1 MFEQKRAYWRSLD
14 NAAKLFSAASSPK
27 DTRVFRFY
35 CELKEEVK
43 EEILQEALNQTIQ
56 KYPVF
61 LSVMRK
67 GLFWHYLE
75 KSELRPVVR
84 EEYKEPCS
92 SLYVRDKKT
101 LLFEVTY
108 YKKRINFEVFHALT
122 DGTGATEFLR
132 ELVKNYL
139 YLIHE
144 EDLEPVELSNQYL
157 TVKDQEDDSFSRY
170 YDPDFPRKKKKKIRA
185 VQIKKGGKG
194 YEELQINEASMSVKE
209 LLGIAREK
217 KVSMSV
223 LLTAAFICAIHEE
236 MSRMQEKKPVILM
249 VPVNLRKIF
258 PSDSMLNF
266 FGYIEPGYQFG
277 GGKDSFEDVLE
288 AVKLY
293 FQENLSKE
301 HMAGRMNE
309 LIAIE
314 KHKILKWA
322 PLELKN
328 RCIRAGAKMAEQE
341 VTAVLSNMSVVK
353 MPEDYAQYIEK
364 FGVYTSTNRTEL
376 CICSFQDT
384 LSLGFT
390 SRYDSTNIQRNFYR
404 ILKELGASVK
414 VAEPDFPEDA
424 RPNYEGKKVLQI
436 FTFCCIAAIVI
447 SMMTDIIIS
456 PGMHWSVFVAAG
468 CATMWL
474 TMAVGYVKR
483 FNLLKNAAWQLL
495 IMSGICVLWD
505 LGTGWRGWSVN
516 IGIPDICL
524 LIQVVMLIISRIRS
538 LSPRE
543 YMIYYVMAAVY
554 SMILP
559 LILLVTGVI
568 HYKTPS
574 VICIGCSFL
583 LLIGLI
589 LFKRKEFKEEM
600 HKKIPRWLI
609 LIERKILVALCGAG
623 LILREILKKILHP

>member
-108 YKKRINFEVFHALT
+108 YEKRINFEVFHALT

-456 PGMHWSVFVAAG
+456 PGVHWSVFVAGG

-568 HYKTPS
+568 HYRTPS

-600 HKKIPRWLI
+600 HKKFH
-609 LIERKILVALCGAG
+609 VG
-623 LILREILKKILHP
+623 

>member
-293 FQENLSKE
+293 FKENLSKE

-328 RCIRAGAKMAEQE
+328 RCICAGAKMAEQE

-414 VAEPDFPEDA
+414 AAEPDFPEDA

-456 PGMHWSVFVAAG
+456 PGVHWSVFVAAG

-568 HYKTPS
+568 HYRTPS

-600 HKKIPRWLI
+600 HKKFH
-609 LIERKILVALCGAG
+609 VG
-623 LILREILKKILHP
+623 

>member
-108 YKKRINFEVFHALT
+108 YEKRINFEVFHALT

-456 PGMHWSVFVAAG
+456 PGVHWSVFVAAG

-568 HYKTPS
+568 HYRTPS

-600 HKKIPRWLI
+600 HKKFHVGRY
-609 LIERKILVALCGAG
+609 
-623 LILREILKKILHP
+623 

>member
-108 YKKRINFEVFHALT
+108 YEKRINFEVFHALT

-341 VTAVLSNMSVVK
+341 VTAVLSNLSVVK
-353 MPEDYAQYIEK
+353 MPEDYAQYIDK

-376 CICSFQDT
+376 CICSYQDT

-456 PGMHWSVFVAAG
+456 PGVHWSVFVAAG

-568 HYKTPS
+568 HYRTPS

-600 HKKIPRWLI
+600 HKKFH
-609 LIERKILVALCGAG
+609 VG
-623 LILREILKKILHP
+623 

>member
-108 YKKRINFEVFHALT
+108 YEKRINFEVFHALT

-436 FTFCCIAAIVI
+436 FTFCCIAAIVL

-456 PGMHWSVFVAAG
+456 TGVHWSVYVASG
-468 CATMWL
+468 CATMWF

-600 HKKIPRWLI
+600 HKKFH
-609 LIERKILVALCGAG
+609 VG
-623 LILREILKKILHP
+623 

>member
-1 MFEQKRAYWRSLD
+1 MFEQKHAYWRSLD

-456 PGMHWSVFVAAG
+456 PGVHWSVFVAAG
-468 CATMWL
+468 CVTMWL

-559 LILLVTGVI
+559 VILLVTGVI
-568 HYKTPS
+568 HYRTPS

-600 HKKIPRWLI
+600 HKKFH
-609 LIERKILVALCGAG
+609 VG
-623 LILREILKKILHP
+623 

>member
-456 PGMHWSVFVAAG
+456 PGVHWSVFVAAG
-468 CATMWL
+468 CVTMWL

-495 IMSGICVLWD
+495 IMSGICILWD

-568 HYKTPS
+568 HYRTPS

-600 HKKIPRWLI
+600 HKKFH
-609 LIERKILVALCGAG
+609 VG
-623 LILREILKKILHP
+623 

>member
-194 YEELQINEASMSVKE
+194 YEELKINEASMSVKE

-456 PGMHWSVFVAAG
+456 PGVHWSVFVAAG

-600 HKKIPRWLI
+600 HKKFH
-609 LIERKILVALCGAG
+609 VG
-623 LILREILKKILHP
+623 

>member
-364 FGVYTSTNRTEL
+364 FGVYASTNRTEL

-456 PGMHWSVFVAAG
+456 PGVHWSVFVAAG

-600 HKKIPRWLI
+600 HKKFH
-609 LIERKILVALCGAG
+609 VG
-623 LILREILKKILHP
+623 

>member
-108 YKKRINFEVFHALT
+108 YEKRINFEVFHALT

-456 PGMHWSVFVAAG
+456 PGVHWSVFVAAG

-568 HYKTPS
+568 HYRTPS

-600 HKKIPRWLI
+600 HKKFR
-609 LIERKILVALCGAG
+609 VG
-623 LILREILKKILHP
+623 

>member
-14 NAAKLFSAASSPK
+14 NAAKLFSAASSSK

-35 CELKEEVK
+35 CVLKEEVK
-43 EEILQEALNQTIQ
+43 EDVLQEALDQTIQ

-84 EEYKEPCS
+84 QEDREPCS

-108 YKKRINFEVFHALT
+108 YKTRINFEVFHALT

-139 YLIHE
+139 YLNHKE
-144 EDLEPVELSNQYL
+144 EGIPKVELSDQYL

-170 YDPDFPRKKKKKIRA
+170 YDPDFPRKKKKKIKA
-185 VQIKKGGKG
+185 FQIKKSGKG
-194 YEELQINEASMSVKE
+194 YEALKIHESTVSVKE
-209 LLGIAREK
+209 LLGISREK
-217 KVSMSV
+217 GVSMSV

-236 MSRMQEKKPVILM
+236 MSRIQEKKPVILM

-277 GGKDSFEDVLE
+277 EGKDSFEDVLE
-288 AVKLY
+288 AVKIY

-301 HMAGRMNE
+301 QMAGRMNE

-353 MPEDYAQYIEK
+353 MPEEYVGYIER
-364 FGVYTSTNRTEL
+364 FGVYTSTNRSEL
-376 CICSFQDT
+376 CVCSFGDT
-384 LSLGFT
+384 LSLSFT

-404 ILKELGASVK
+404 ILEELGATVT
-414 VAEPDFPEDA
+414 VPEPEFPEHVK
-424 RPNYEGKKVLQI
+424 PNYEGKKVLQI
-436 FTFCCIAAIVI
+436 FSFCCIAAIVI

-456 PGMHWSVFVAAG
+456 PGVHWSVFVAAG
-468 CATMWL
+468 CLTMWFI
-474 TMAVGYVKR
+474 MAVGYVKR
-483 FNLLKNAAWQLL
+483 HNLLKNAAWQLL

-505 LGTGWRGWSVN
+505 AGTGWRGWSVN
-516 IGIPDICL
+516 IGIPNICL
-524 LIQVVMLIISRIRS
+524 LIQVAMFIISMIRS

-543 YMIYYVMAAVY
+543 YMIYYVMASVY
-554 SMILP
+554 SMVLP
-559 LILLVTGVI
+559 FILLMTGVI
-568 HYKTPS
+568 RYRTPT
-574 VICIGCSFL
+574 VVCIGCSFL
-583 LLIGLI
+583 FLIGLI

-600 HKKIPRWLI
+600 HKKFH
-609 LIERKILVALCGAG
+609 VG
-623 LILREILKKILHP
+623 

>member
-456 PGMHWSVFVAAG
+456 PGVHWSVFVAAG
-468 CATMWL
+468 CVTMWL

-568 HYKTPS
+568 HYRTPS

-589 LFKRKEFKEEM
+589 LFKRKGFKEEM
-600 HKKIPRWLI
+600 HKKFH
-609 LIERKILVALCGAG
+609 VG
-623 LILREILKKILHP
+623 

>member
-108 YKKRINFEVFHALT
+108 YEKRINFEVFHALT

-364 FGVYTSTNRTEL
+364 FGVYTSTTRTEL

-456 PGMHWSVFVAAG
+456 PGVHWSVFVAAG

-568 HYKTPS
+568 HYRTPS

-600 HKKIPRWLI
+600 HKKFH
-609 LIERKILVALCGAG
+609 VG
-623 LILREILKKILHP
+623 

>member
-108 YKKRINFEVFHALT
+108 YEKRINFEVFHALT

-424 RPNYEGKKVLQI
+424 QPNYEGKKVLQI

-456 PGMHWSVFVAAG
+456 PGVHWSVFVVAG

-568 HYKTPS
+568 HYRTPS

-600 HKKIPRWLI
+600 HKKFH
-609 LIERKILVALCGAG
+609 VG
-623 LILREILKKILHP
+623 

>member
-108 YKKRINFEVFHALT
+108 YEKRINFEVFHALT

-376 CICSFQDT
+376 CICSFQDM

-456 PGMHWSVFVAAG
+456 PGVHWSVFVAAG

-559 LILLVTGVI
+559 LILLVTGVM
-568 HYKTPS
+568 HYRTPS

-600 HKKIPRWLI
+600 HKKFH
-609 LIERKILVALCGAG
+609 VG
-623 LILREILKKILHP
+623 

>member
-353 MPEDYAQYIEK
+353 MPEDYADYIEK

-600 HKKIPRWLI
+600 HKKFH
-609 LIERKILVALCGAG
+609 VG
-623 LILREILKKILHP
+623 

>member
-1 MFEQKRAYWRSLD
+1 MFEQKHAYWRSLD

-456 PGMHWSVFVAAG
+456 PGVHWSVFVAAG
-468 CATMWL
+468 CVTMWL

-568 HYKTPS
+568 HYRTPS

-600 HKKIPRWLI
+600 HKKFH
-609 LIERKILVALCGAG
+609 VG
-623 LILREILKKILHP
+623 

>member
-43 EEILQEALNQTIQ
+43 DEILQEALNQTIQ

-277 GGKDSFEDVLE
+277 EGKDSFEDVLE

-456 PGMHWSVFVAAG
+456 PGVHWSVFVAAG
-468 CATMWL
+468 CVTMWL

-568 HYKTPS
+568 HYRTPS

-600 HKKIPRWLI
+600 HKKFH
-609 LIERKILVALCGAG
+609 VG
-623 LILREILKKILHP
+623 

>member
-456 PGMHWSVFVAAG
+456 PGVHWSVFVAAG
-468 CATMWL
+468 CVMMWL

-568 HYKTPS
+568 HYRTPS

-600 HKKIPRWLI
+600 HKKFH
-609 LIERKILVALCGAG
+609 VG
-623 LILREILKKILHP
+623 

>member
-56 KYPVF
+56 KYSVF

-404 ILKELGASVK
+404 ILKELGVSVK

-456 PGMHWSVFVAAG
+456 PGVHWSVFVAAG

-600 HKKIPRWLI
+600 HKKFH
-609 LIERKILVALCGAG
+609 VG
-623 LILREILKKILHP
+623 

>member
-314 KHKILKWA
+314 EHKILKWA

-456 PGMHWSVFVAAG
+456 PGVHWSVFVAAG
-468 CATMWL
+468 CVTMWL

-568 HYKTPS
+568 HYRTPS

-600 HKKIPRWLI
+600 HKKFH
-609 LIERKILVALCGAG
+609 VG
-623 LILREILKKILHP
+623 

>member
-108 YKKRINFEVFHALT
+108 YEKRINFEVFHALT

-144 EDLEPVELSNQYL
+144 ENLEPVELSNQYL

-456 PGMHWSVFVAAG
+456 PGVHWSVFVAAG

-568 HYKTPS
+568 HYRTPS

-600 HKKIPRWLI
+600 HKKFH
-609 LIERKILVALCGAG
+609 VG
-623 LILREILKKILHP
+623 

>member
-194 YEELQINEASMSVKE
+194 YEELQINEVSMSVKE

-456 PGMHWSVFVAAG
+456 PGVHWSVFVAAG
-468 CATMWL
+468 CVTMWL

-568 HYKTPS
+568 HYRTPS

-600 HKKIPRWLI
+600 HKKFH
-609 LIERKILVALCGAG
+609 VG
-623 LILREILKKILHP
+623 

>member
-314 KHKILKWA
+314 KHMILKWA

-456 PGMHWSVFVAAG
+456 PGVHWSVFVAAG
-468 CATMWL
+468 CVTMWL

-568 HYKTPS
+568 HYRTPS

-600 HKKIPRWLI
+600 HKKFH
-609 LIERKILVALCGAG
+609 VG
-623 LILREILKKILHP
+623 

>member
-293 FQENLSKE
+293 FKENLTKE

-414 VAEPDFPEDA
+414 AAEPDFPEDA

-456 PGMHWSVFVAAG
+456 LGVHWSVFVAAG

-568 HYKTPS
+568 HYRTPS

-600 HKKIPRWLI
+600 HKKFH
-609 LIERKILVALCGAG
+609 VG
-623 LILREILKKILHP
+623 

>member
-108 YKKRINFEVFHALT
+108 YEKRINFEVFHALT

-456 PGMHWSVFVAAG
+456 PGVHWSVFVAAG

-524 LIQVVMLIISRIRS
+524 LIQVVMLIILRIRS

-568 HYKTPS
+568 HYRTPS

-600 HKKIPRWLI
+600 HKKFH
-609 LIERKILVALCGAG
+609 VG
-623 LILREILKKILHP
+623 

>member
-108 YKKRINFEVFHALT
+108 YEKRINFEVFHALT

-456 PGMHWSVFVAAG
+456 PGVHWSVFVAAG

-543 YMIYYVMAAVY
+543 YMIYYVMATVY

-600 HKKIPRWLI
+600 HKKFH
-609 LIERKILVALCGAG
+609 VG
-623 LILREILKKILHP
+623 

>member
-170 YDPDFPRKKKKKIRA
+170 YDPDFPRKKKIRA

-293 FQENLSKE
+293 FKENLSKE

-456 PGMHWSVFVAAG
+456 PGVHWSVFVAAG

-568 HYKTPS
+568 HYRTPS

-600 HKKIPRWLI
+600 HKKFH
-609 LIERKILVALCGAG
+609 VG
-623 LILREILKKILHP
+623 

>member
-75 KSELRPVVR
+75 KSELRPVVM

-108 YKKRINFEVFHALT
+108 YEKRINFEVFHALT

-376 CICSFQDT
+376 CICSFQDM

-456 PGMHWSVFVAAG
+456 PGVHWSVFVAAG

-568 HYKTPS
+568 HYRTPS

-600 HKKIPRWLI
+600 HKKFH
-609 LIERKILVALCGAG
+609 VG
-623 LILREILKKILHP
+623 

>member
-108 YKKRINFEVFHALT
+108 YEKRINFEVFHALT

-456 PGMHWSVFVAAG
+456 PSVHWSVFVAAG
-468 CATMWL
+468 CVTMWL

-600 HKKIPRWLI
+600 HKKFH
-609 LIERKILVALCGAG
+609 VG
-623 LILREILKKILHP
+623 

>member
-56 KYPVF
+56 KYHVF

-600 HKKIPRWLI
+600 HKKFH
-609 LIERKILVALCGAG
+609 VG
-623 LILREILKKILHP
+623 

>member
-1 MFEQKRAYWRSLD
+1 M
-14 NAAKLFSAASSPK
+14 
-27 DTRVFRFY
+27 FRFY

-108 YKKRINFEVFHALT
+108 YKKRINFEVFHVLT
-122 DGTGATEFLR
+122 DGTGATEFLK

-139 YLIHE
+139 YLVHKE
-144 EDLEPVELSNQYL
+144 EGLEQITLLPEDM
-157 TVKDQEDDSFSRY
+157 TVQDQEDDSFSRY

-414 VAEPDFPEDA
+414 VEEPDFPEDA

-456 PGMHWSVFVAAG
+456 PGVHWSVFVAAG
-468 CATMWL
+468 CVTMWL

-495 IMSGICVLWD
+495 IMSGICVFWD

-568 HYKTPS
+568 HYRTPS

-600 HKKIPRWLI
+600 HKKFH
-609 LIERKILVALCGAG
+609 VG
-623 LILREILKKILHP
+623 

>member
-84 EEYKEPCS
+84 EEYKEPCG

-108 YKKRINFEVFHALT
+108 YEKRINFEVFHALT

-456 PGMHWSVFVAAG
+456 PGVHWSVFVAAG
-468 CATMWL
+468 CVTMWL

-568 HYKTPS
+568 HYRTPS

-600 HKKIPRWLI
+600 HKKFH
-609 LIERKILVALCGAG
+609 VG
-623 LILREILKKILHP
+623 

>member
-293 FQENLSKE
+293 FKENLSKE

-456 PGMHWSVFVAAG
+456 PGVHWSVFVAAG

-505 LGTGWRGWSVN
+505 LGTGWKGWSVN

-559 LILLVTGVI
+559 LILLVIGVI
-568 HYKTPS
+568 HYRTPS

-600 HKKIPRWLI
+600 HKKFH
-609 LIERKILVALCGAG
+609 VG
-623 LILREILKKILHP
+623 

>member
-84 EEYKEPCS
+84 EEYKEACS

-144 EDLEPVELSNQYL
+144 ENLEPVELSNQYL

-456 PGMHWSVFVAAG
+456 PGVHWSVFVAAG
-468 CATMWL
+468 CVTMWL

-568 HYKTPS
+568 HYRTPS

-600 HKKIPRWLI
+600 HKKFH
-609 LIERKILVALCGAG
+609 VG
-623 LILREILKKILHP
+623 

>member
-322 PLELKN
+322 PLEPKN

-456 PGMHWSVFVAAG
+456 PGVHWSVFVAAG

-568 HYKTPS
+568 HYRTPS

-600 HKKIPRWLI
+600 HKKFH
-609 LIERKILVALCGAG
+609 VG
-623 LILREILKKILHP
+623 

>member
-14 NAAKLFSAASSPK
+14 NAAKLFSAASRPK

-108 YKKRINFEVFHALT
+108 YEKRINFEVFHALT

-456 PGMHWSVFVAAG
+456 PGVHWSVFVAAG

-524 LIQVVMLIISRIRS
+524 LIQVVMLIISGIRS

-600 HKKIPRWLI
+600 HKKFH
-609 LIERKILVALCGAG
+609 VG
-623 LILREILKKILHP
+623 

>member
-108 YKKRINFEVFHALT
+108 YEKRINFEVFHALT

-456 PGMHWSVFVAAG
+456 PGVHWSVFVAAG

-568 HYKTPS
+568 HYRTPS

-589 LFKRKEFKEEM
+589 LLKRKEFKEEM
-600 HKKIPRWLI
+600 HKKFH
-609 LIERKILVALCGAG
+609 VG
-623 LILREILKKILHP
+623 

>member
-328 RCIRAGAKMAEQE
+328 HCIRAGAKMAEQE

-456 PGMHWSVFVAAG
+456 PGVHWSVFVAAG
-468 CATMWL
+468 CVTMWL

-568 HYKTPS
+568 YYRTPS

-600 HKKIPRWLI
+600 HKKFH
-609 LIERKILVALCGAG
+609 VG
-623 LILREILKKILHP
+623 

>member
-390 SRYDSTNIQRNFYR
+390 SRYDSMNIQRNFYR

-456 PGMHWSVFVAAG
+456 PGVHWSVFVAAG
-468 CATMWL
+468 CVTMWL

-568 HYKTPS
+568 HYRTPS

-600 HKKIPRWLI
+600 HKKFH
-609 LIERKILVALCGAG
+609 VG
-623 LILREILKKILHP
+623 